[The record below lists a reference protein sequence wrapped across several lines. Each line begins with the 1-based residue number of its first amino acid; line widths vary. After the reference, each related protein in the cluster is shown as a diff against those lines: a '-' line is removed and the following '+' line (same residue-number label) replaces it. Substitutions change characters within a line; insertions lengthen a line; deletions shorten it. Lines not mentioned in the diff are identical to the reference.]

1 VTAYETLFIVH
12 PERGVRIKEL
22 IDRFKK
28 VVEGQAGVVA
38 NVDEWGLRDLAYKID
53 KQGKGFYTLIRYESA
68 PRAVEELERNLKLT
82 DGILRYLT
90 VRLEEEANA
99 PAAASKG
106 GAEAAAKQPAEPQRS
121 EPAAPAAEAPGTQ
134 LQTENKGV

>member
-1 VTAYETLFIVH
+1 VTAYETLFVVH
-12 PERGVRIKEL
+12 PERGPRIKEL
-22 IDRFKK
+22 IERFRK
-28 VVEGQAGVVA
+28 VIEGQAGVVA

-90 VRLEEEANA
+90 VRLDEDANAA
-99 PAAASKG
+99 PAAPKSAEEGSRKP
-106 GAEAAAKQPAEPQRS
+106 AEAAAPEQPT
-121 EPAAPAAEAPGTQ
+121 APAAEAAGSEP
-134 LQTENKGV
+134 QTESKGV